1 MWAYQHSCDLLNSKY
16 QHVEQSLCLHT
27 ISRNKV
33 KSFEGILLTL
43 KMVFIDVFKVPLTF
57 FYT

>member
-1 MWAYQHSCDLLNSKY
+1 MQ
-16 QHVEQSLCLHT
+16 
-27 ISRNKV
+27 SRNEV
-33 KSFEGILLTL
+33 KSFEGIVLNL